1 MWIDLYLFDEL
12 YIEVFVADEG
22 AEGERGFLLADGTDG
37 RNGVQ
42 HVQDA
47 GRSVRRFIASLVVA

>member
-22 AEGERGFLLADGTDG
+22 AVGERGFLLADGTDG
-37 RNGVQ
+37 RNGV
-42 HVQDA
+42 
-47 GRSVRRFIASLVVA
+47 

>member
-1 MWIDLYLFDEL
+1 M
-12 YIEVFVADEG
+12 FVADEG

-37 RNGVQ
+37 RDGAQ

-47 GRSVRRFIASLVVA
+47 GRPVRRFIASLIVA

>member
-1 MWIDLYLFDEL
+1 M
-12 YIEVFVADEG
+12 FVADEG

-37 RNGVQ
+37 CDGVE

-47 GRSVRRFIASLVVA
+47 RCPVRRFIASLVIAQPTLQMFIYTE